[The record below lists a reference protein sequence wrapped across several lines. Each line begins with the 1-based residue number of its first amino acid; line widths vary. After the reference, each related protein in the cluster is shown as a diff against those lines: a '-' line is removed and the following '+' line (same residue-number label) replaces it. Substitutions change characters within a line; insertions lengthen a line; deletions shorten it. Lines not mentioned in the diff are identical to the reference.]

1 MVVHEWSRGTKGR
14 RQVVVVTGDARASW
28 WCLRVQHA
36 LLALPYC
43 TSTVFVQVRGM
54 YSMYILVRAG
64 TAPHRASRPPAA
76 CRLTRPCKTVHV
88 RYSYDKKMIGGTRTR
103 TRIPS

>member
-1 MVVHEWSRGTKGR
+1 M
-14 RQVVVVTGDARASW
+14 VVTGDARASW

-43 TSTVFVQVRGM
+43 TSTVLVQVRGM

-76 CRLTRPCKTVHV
+76 CRRLPPDTPVQNRIRTVLV
-88 RYSYDKKMIGGTRTR
+88 RQKMIGGTRTR
-103 TRIPS
+103 TRIPT